1 MIEFLGLLFVS
12 LIAAL
17 AGAVVPGPVFVV
29 TVSESLKRGRFAGPL
44 IVIGHFMVEAV
55 IIVLI
60 FLGLEA
66 TLESNTAKLIVS
78 YLGGTALILMG
89 TYLVKASRNIHV
101 KIKANANLR
110 FASHGPII
118 AGFLTSCS
126 NPYITLWWLTIGIP
140 VLLTSISTAG
150 IVGFFAFLI
159 GHAAADLG
167 WFGFVSY
174 SINAGKNFLSRRT
187 IRYIVLGSA
196 IFLMIFGFLFIFSAY
211 MP

>member
-1 MIEFLGLLFVS
+1 MLEFIGLLFAS
-12 LIAAL
+12 LVAAL
-17 AGAVVPGPVFVV
+17 AGAIVPGPVFVI
-29 TVSESLKRGRFAGPL
+29 TVSEALKRGRLAGPL
-44 IVIGHFMVEAV
+44 IAVGHFMVEAI

-60 FLGLEA
+60 FLGLGA
-66 TLESNTAKLIVS
+66 ILESSSAKLIVS

-89 TYLVKASRNIHV
+89 AYLVKASKSIRV
-101 KIKANANLR
+101 EIKANADAR

-126 NPYITLWWLTIGIP
+126 NPHIMLWWLTMGIP
-140 VLLTSISTAG
+140 VLFASMSTAG
-150 IVGFFAFLI
+150 VVGFFAFLI

-174 SINAGKNFLSRRT
+174 SINAGKNLSRRT

>member
-1 MIEFLGLLFVS
+1 M
-12 LIAAL
+12 
-17 AGAVVPGPVFVV
+17 VPGPVFVI
-29 TVSESLKRGRFAGPL
+29 TVSEALKRGRLAGPL
-44 IVIGHFMVEAV
+44 IAVGHFMVEAV

-60 FLGLEA
+60 FLGLGA
-66 TLESNTAKLIVS
+66 ILESASAKLIVS

-89 TYLVKASRNIHV
+89 VYLAKVSKSLHV
-101 KIKANANLR
+101 EIKANANAR
-110 FASHGPII
+110 FASHGPIV

-126 NPYITLWWLTIGIP
+126 NPHIMLWWLTIGIP

-150 IVGFFAFLI
+150 TIGFFAFLI

-174 SINAGKNFLSRRT
+174 SVNAGKKFLSRRA

-196 IFLMIFGFLFIFSAY
+196 ILLIIFGILFIFSA
-211 MP
+211 